1 MYNFKPTCGLHGF
14 GGTLIPDNDTRVL
27 WGRVMLQHI
36 GFEGAHVEA
45 IGKQPKE
52 WQGER
57 HSPVNSSGRRSPARL
72 MIKFLLINKV
82 IKSGKPKLKALFVSF
97 PLVPDPCQTHGDE

>member
-1 MYNFKPTCGLHGF
+1 MR
-14 GGTLIPDNDTRVL
+14 RVNCRGS
-27 WGRVMLQHI
+27 WITAKGVA
-36 GFEGAHVEA
+36 E
-45 IGKQPKE
+45 KT
-52 WQGER
+52 

-82 IKSGKPKLKALFVSF
+82 IKSGKPNLKALFVSF